1 MADRQQ
7 QQQIGTTTAAKTGGA
22 QGALPKGVVALNH
35 RMATSHGHPS
45 VASVVQVVNAYPHDR
60 DAIMEVLHHQLGN
73 GFVQQVLDGVQRAHL
88 ARGSNANM
96 PAVGDPDAAA
106 APAPPPAAPAPA
118 VAPTPAPLST
128 ATATPAVVPSAPA
141 TSVTPAEPAELEQ
154 HGWWHEVKQT
164 TADAATLIAEANAL
178 TTFHPI
184 KGTFE
189 GNVDLAAALRLA
201 QLVVPA
207 SKLPAITLGATPRG
221 ANTVY
226 LQVNLYH
233 RTAMLTA
240 AQLQLS
246 GFANAS
252 LRTGNCV
259 LQGLQ
264 AHASKAGVDAEFA
277 HAHFENVTFI
287 RGGEHVGAADMEV
300 TDLRANDAGGATAMS
315 FGNAHVHGLAYP
327 NVPPVDF
334 DIPGGAS
341 FDAVFA
347 HAGAAPAKTT
357 TPGALPAVP
366 DVLPHG
372 SRIAIKLVGAHG
384 AGSTAGTG
392 TAGFEQLHAAIVQ
405 DGKELA
411 SVEIDGF
418 KAAGAVPGDQANAS
432 IRQLAITGDPKLV
445 DTLLQNPQVAGN
457 PSVKAAIDLVRSVGL
472 DPSIGGHIV
481 AHNITANHAAAGD
494 QAKGDFDGSFD
505 IPQLGQLAV
514 QVTGMSASTTGG
526 TAQIATQFDKCS
538 LTLRDHDQK
547 ELAFL
552 ELDGG
557 AAKIAGAQRSGQVKQ
572 IAARGNV
579 AKLVTAGD
587 AIVKHAP
594 VDVRGALQAVRAL
607 GFSGTVTGSLAVDT
621 DGKTTTF
628 SGDFDAS
635 VDAGPTGAVAIHVA
649 GLHGSDGGDVSFGA
663 FTASLKDAKSK
674 QVATI
679 DVEGGET
686 KAKGET
692 SAKKISANGEDA
704 SVNAMIAA
712 IQAKATALPAPVKA
726 AFAMVRRFYANAGGS
741 ITMTDA
747 TVGTTKAGADT
758 ATASTVNASFE
769 LHGAGTAQVA
779 LTGFHTVLGKT
790 SDSVAFT
797 TFDATLIDTA
807 GHKAAHVKIEG
818 SNDSFATAGKHDD
831 FSLSAKSIHVDGN
844 SKQASALFAG
854 VRAHLSTLPPPI
866 AASFRLI
873 EKYTGEVAANGS
885 ISATDVAIAS
895 KGGQLTGHGNL
906 EGTVRVPEGTID
918 AKLAGAKSDGEHLGF
933 DALDVSVKS
942 ARGGV
947 AASLH
952 ATGAKSDVHAK
963 STTLSGVQVH
973 GDAAQLRA
981 VLDPAIQKLMPA
993 QIGRA
998 LAMLDDSSLSM
1009 AANGVAI
1016 TQGAAGTRAEART
1029 ITATGTIEVSDVAG
1043 KTYTCRG
1050 AQLELDGAEVVMDAA
1065 GKPRELSVTAMA
1077 IHGNWTAVGGGDALS
1092 GDATVRTGAARIQL
1106 DANGAPIGVRVAN
1119 VAASGDATRH
1129 ATGAA
1134 PATSKATPSRAQ
1146 QLASL
1151 DSETETA
1158 EAVAQSVR
1166 SADIRA
1172 TVPLFA
1178 GRYGSGLEH
1187 VNVPAGATIS
1197 IAVEV
1202 RNNTLTNETSV
1213 HIAPPLDIPA
1223 GSIKGI
1229 DLETKGRQ
1237 GILDAQVSG
1246 FSGFLAGLFGKTDVN
1261 ALAVGNGPLSL
1272 DLPTLVRQVT
1282 DHMRQGILSAES
1294 KAPDPRAAQKDAQWL
1309 ASERASWQNDH
1320 AKHLRQGAS
1329 QRTLDKDAA
1338 EQPRSANVAD
1348 LATKGV
1354 DLGRSSASADIVLAR
1369 VRDGGVTGHLHGSA
1383 NGAGRMQ
1390 LTADALSAN
1399 VAGNAVNARGVDT
1412 GTVNVATTGDSTSVR
1427 LAGLKIDS
1435 LDWSRK

>member
-7 QQQIGTTTAAKTGGA
+7 QQQTGTTTTAKPGAAPA
-22 QGALPKGVVALNH
+22 AVSKGVTALNY
-35 RMATSHGHPS
+35 RLRTSNGHPS

-60 DAIMEVLHHQLGN
+60 DAIMEVLHQQLGN
-73 GFVQQVLDGVQRAHL
+73 GFVQQVVDAVQKAHL

-106 APAPPPAAPAPA
+106 APAPAPATPAPA
-118 VAPTPAPLST
+118 IAPTPAPS
-128 ATATPAVVPSAPA
+128 ATAGAPA
-141 TSVTPAEPAELEQ
+141 AAPIPAPAANVTPAEPAELEQ

-164 TADAATLIAEANAL
+164 TVDAATLIAEANAL

-189 GNVDLAAALRLA
+189 GNVDLGAALRLA

-207 SKLPAITLGATPRG
+207 SMLPAVTLGATPRG
-221 ANTVY
+221 ANTVF

-240 AQLQLS
+240 AQLQLA
-246 GFANAS
+246 GFSNAS
-252 LRTGNCV
+252 LHTGNCV

-264 AHASKAGVDAEFA
+264 AHASKAGVDVEFT

-287 RGGEHVGAADMEV
+287 RGAERVGAADMDV
-300 TDLRANDAGGATAMS
+300 IDLRANNANGAAAMS

-347 HAGAAPAKTT
+347 HAGPAPAKTAPAA
-357 TPGALPAVP
+357 PGALPAVP

-457 PSVKAAIDLVRSVGL
+457 PSVKAAIDLVKSVGL
-472 DPSIGGHIV
+472 DPAIGGHIV
-481 AHNITANHAAAGD
+481 AHNITANHAATGD
-494 QAKGDFDGSFD
+494 QARGDFDGSFD
-505 IPQLGQLAV
+505 IPQLGQLGV
-514 QVTGMSASTTGG
+514 QVAGMSASAAGG
-526 TAQIATQFDKCS
+526 GAQIATQFDKCT

-552 ELDGG
+552 QLDGG
-557 AAKIAGAQRSGQVKQ
+557 AAKIAGPQRSGQVKQ
-572 IAARGNV
+572 LAARGDV
-579 AKLVTAGD
+579 AKLVAAGD

-594 VDVRGALQAVRAL
+594 VDVRGALEAVRAL
-607 GFSGTVTGSLAVDT
+607 GVSGSVTGSLAVDT

-635 VDAGPTGAVAIHVA
+635 LDAGPTGAVAIHVA
-649 GLHGSDGGDVSFGA
+649 GLHGSDAGNVSFGT
-663 FTASLKDAKSK
+663 FTASLKDAKGK
-674 QVATI
+674 QAASI

-692 SAKKISANGEDA
+692 SAKKISAKGEDA
-704 SVNAMIAA
+704 SVTAMIAA
-712 IQAKATALPAPVKA
+712 IQAKATTLPAPVKA
-726 AFAMVRRFYANAGGS
+726 SFAMVRRFYANAGGS

-747 TVGTTKAGADT
+747 AMGTTKAGADT
-758 ATASTVNASFE
+758 ASASTIHASFE

-779 LTGFHTVLGKT
+779 LTGFHTVLGKA

-807 GHKAAHVKIEG
+807 GHKAAHVTIEG
-818 SNDSFATAGKHDD
+818 SHDSFATAGKNND

-866 AASFRLI
+866 AASFKLI
-873 EKYTGEVAANGS
+873 EKYTGEVAANGTV
-885 ISATDVAIAS
+885 SATDVAIAS

-906 EGTVRVPEGTID
+906 EGTVRVAEGTID
-918 AKLAGAKSDGEHLGF
+918 AKLVGTKDDGQHLGF

-952 ATGAKSDVHAK
+952 ATGAKADVNAK
-963 STTLSGVQVH
+963 STTLDSVQVH

-998 LAMLDDSSLSM
+998 LAMLDDSSLSV

-1016 TQGAAGTRAEART
+1016 TQGGTRAEART
-1029 ITATGTIEVSDVAG
+1029 ITATGTIEVSDGAG

-1050 AQLELDGAEVVMDAA
+1050 AQLELDGAEVVMDSA

-1077 IHGNWTAVGGGDALS
+1077 IHGNWTAVGGGDALT
-1092 GDATVRTGAARIQL
+1092 GDATVHTGAARIQL
-1106 DANGAPIGVRVAN
+1106 DSSGAPVGVKVAS
-1119 VAASGDATRH
+1119 VTASGDASRRT
-1129 ATGAA
+1129 TGAA
-1134 PATSKATPSRAQ
+1134 PAPTKAPPSKAQ
-1146 QLASL
+1146 QLAAL
-1151 DSETETA
+1151 DSETEAA

-1178 GRYGSGLEH
+1178 GRYGRGLEH

-1202 RNNTLTNETSV
+1202 RNNALTNETSV

-1223 GSIKGI
+1223 GSIKGL
-1229 DLETKGRQ
+1229 DLETKGRE
-1237 GILDAQVSG
+1237 GILDAQVGG
-1246 FSGFLAGLFGKTDVN
+1246 FTGFLARLFGKTDVN
-1261 ALAVGNGPLSL
+1261 ALAVGKGPLSL

-1282 DHMRQGILSAES
+1282 DHMRQGIVSAEAA
-1294 KAPDPRAAQKDAQWL
+1294 APDPKAAQKDSQWL
-1309 ASERASWQNDH
+1309 SKERASWQKDH
-1320 AKHLRQGAS
+1320 DKHQRQGAS

-1348 LATKGV
+1348 LATTGV
-1354 DLGRSSASADIVLAR
+1354 DLGRSSASADVVLAR
-1369 VRDGGVTGHLHGSA
+1369 VKDGGVSGHLHGSA

-1390 LTADALSAN
+1390 LVADALTAN
-1399 VAGNAVNARGVDT
+1399 VDGNAVSARGVDT